1 MPGCT
6 TWCDAP
12 AAAAAAMH
20 PAAAHAASRPEPP
33 LLLSLDCTLPI
44 GPCRAMK
51 PSEKNLTRQFGSSCS
66 GKCTGGRGATCGAVC
81 MCGEGY
87 RAAEKCRVRL
97 HNEGCTARGSRR
109 APKQVLADWL
119 HRLGQPA
126 VVQGG
131 AGVLALQPQRPRI
144 D

>member
-51 PSEKNLTRQFGSSCS
+51 PSEKRSYKAVWIQLQRQMYRGQRGNMWGSVHVRRGLQSRGKVPGEVAQRGLYGTGLTACPQTGFG
-66 GKCTGGRGATCGAVC
+66 
-81 MCGEGY
+81 
-87 RAAEKCRVRL
+87 
-97 HNEGCTARGSRR
+97 
-109 APKQVLADWL
+109 
-119 HRLGQPA
+119 
-126 VVQGG
+126 
-131 AGVLALQPQRPRI
+131 
-144 D
+144 